1 MIKKISHF
9 LMLLLSLCLLLVF
22 VSCNKDNTS
31 DVGGNDDNETPPS
44 EITVISE
51 GDCGENIKWVLKSNG
66 ILTISGSGDMSNYSY
81 DILSGET
88 EKSPWDT
95 DKLKIKKVVV
105 EEGVKSIGDY
115 SFYSCSNLTDV
126 SLPRGVVKIGTYAFG
141 FTGIENISLPYTLTT
156 ICDGAFSTD
165 SLKEAHIPYNVREL
179 GKNAFL
185 SDNLISYTVAENSN
199 YFSAKDGVLYNYLGT
214 KLIAYPAAKS
224 ETTYIMP
231 EEVTSIAFNAFFE
244 CDNLTNI
251 VISPNLRE
259 VEAGAFRCC
268 GNITSLSIPNGVQEL
283 GSDTFDGCT
292 NLSSI
297 TIGAGVSYLS
307 GTTFRSCNLTE
318 VNISADNPYYMSIDG
333 VVFSKDGKT
342 IVYYPCSRANT
353 QYSIPFG
360 VTKIGAGCFSTA
372 DYLTKINI
380 PESVVEIG
388 YCAFE
393 WTNIQSI
400 YIPKSVK
407 KINFSA
413 FSECDNLTTVYY
425 GGTASDWIE
434 IEIGNWNSILLKAER
449 IYNSSAN

>member
-1 MIKKISHF
+1 MKKSAQFFVLILFICSLF
-9 LMLLLSLCLLLVF
+9 LF
-22 VSCNKDNTS
+22 ASCNNNSNNDNGENS
-31 DVGGNDDNETPPS
+31 NLPEEV
-44 EITVISE
+44 TVIAE
-51 GDCGENIKWVLKSNG
+51 GDCGEKAKWVLKSNG
-66 ILTISGSGDMSNYSY
+66 VLTISGNGDMSDYSY
-81 DILSGET
+81 GILSGET
-88 EKSPWDT
+88 VKTPWD
-95 DKLKIKKVVV
+95 DNKAQIKKVVV
-105 EEGVKSIGDY
+105 DEGLKSIGDY
-115 SFYSCSNLTDV
+115 SFYSCSNLTEV
-126 SLPRGVVKIGTYAFG
+126 SLPRGIVEIGTYAFA
-141 FTGIENISLPYTLTT
+141 FTGIESVSLPYTLTT
-156 ICDGAFSTD
+156 IGESAFSTD
-165 SLKEAHIPYNVREL
+165 SLKEAYIPYRVSEL
-179 GKNAFL
+179 GRNAFL
-185 SDNLISYTVAENSN
+185 SKNLVSYTVDESSN

-224 ETTYIMP
+224 ATIYIMP

-244 CDNLTNI
+244 CDKLTNI

-283 GSDTFDGCT
+283 DSDTFDGCT

-342 IVYYPCSRANT
+342 IVYYPCSRTSNT
-353 QYSIPFG
+353 YNIPYG
-360 VTKIGAGCFSTA
+360 VTKIGPGCFSTS
-372 DYLTKINI
+372 DFITTISI

-393 WTNIQSI
+393 WTPITSI
-400 YIPKSVK
+400 YIPKSVD
-407 KINFSA
+407 KIGFSA
-413 FSECDNLTTVYY
+413 FSECNSLTTVTY

-434 IEIGNWNSILLKAER
+434 IEIGEWNSILLKAER
-449 IYNSSAN
+449 NYNSNGN

>member
-1 MIKKISHF
+1 MIKKISYF
-9 LMLLLSLCLLLVF
+9 LMVILSVCLLLVF
-22 VSCNKDNTS
+22 VSCDKDDTNG
-31 DVGGNDDNETPPS
+31 VNNNTPPS

-66 ILTISGSGDMSNYSY
+66 VLTISGSGDMSNYSY

-88 EKSPWDT
+88 KKSPWDN
-95 DKLKIKKVVV
+95 DKSKIKEVVV

-156 ICDGAFSTD
+156 ICAGAFSTD
-165 SLKEAHIPYNVREL
+165 SLKEAHIPYNVSEL

-185 SDNLISYTVAENSN
+185 SDNLTSYTVAENSN

-231 EEVTSIAFNAFFE
+231 AEVTTVSFNAFYE
-244 CDNLTNI
+244 CNNLTSI
-251 VISPNLRE
+251 TLSANLKE
-259 VEAGAFRCC
+259 IEEGAFRCC
-268 GNITSLSIPNGVQEL
+268 RNISTLTIPDGVTSLSSG
-283 GSDTFDGCT
+283 TFDGCT

-297 TIGAGVSYLS
+297 NIGAGVFYLS
-307 GTTFRSCNLTE
+307 GTAFGLCKLTE
-318 VNISADNPYYMSIDG
+318 VNVSDSNPYYMSVNG

-342 IVYYPCSRANT
+342 IVYYPCSRT
-353 QYSIPFG
+353 DTVYSIPFV
-360 VTKIGAGCFSTA
+360 VTKIGPGCFSSA
-372 DYLTKINI
+372 DFLTTINI
-380 PESVVEIG
+380 PESVIEIG

-393 WTNIQSI
+393 WTDIEAI

-407 KINFSA
+407 KIDFSA
-413 FSECDNLTTVYY
+413 FSECNNLTTVNY
-425 GGTASDWIE
+425 GGSASDWIE
-434 IEIGNWNSILLKAER
+434 IEIGNWNSILLRAKR
-449 IYNSSAN
+449 NYNYGLN